1 MYTQKVY
8 GFSEGERYAVFFWR
22 KTSVKFRGYIIM
34 ACFLVPAAE
43 AIVTTVAAKV
53 IKSREKE
60 ESVKISLSDGSVQE
74 ATKIKFSTKLGW
86 LNKLLWGGS
95 ALLAFEHLWHGEVV
109 PFFPFLTA
117 VKNGEIAEMLAEMGS
132 AGVAMA
138 VLVTVVW
145 VGMLAVSSVI
155 EERALRAPKVAKERA

>member
-1 MYTQKVY
+1 
-8 GFSEGERYAVFFWR
+8 
-22 KTSVKFRGYIIM
+22 M

-53 IKSREKE
+53 IKSKEKE
-60 ESVKISLSDGSVQE
+60 EFVKFSLSDGSVQE

-117 VKNGEIAEMLAEMGS
+117 VENGETAEMLAEMGS
-132 AGVAMA
+132 AGVMMS
-138 VLVTVVW
+138 VLVTAVW
-145 VGMLAVSSVI
+145 IGMLAVSSVV
-155 EERALRAPKVAKERA
+155 EKRALRDPKLAQEGV

>member
-1 MYTQKVY
+1 
-8 GFSEGERYAVFFWR
+8 
-22 KTSVKFRGYIIM
+22 M

-53 IKSREKE
+53 IKSKEKE
-60 ESVKISLSDGSVQE
+60 ESVKLSLSDGSVQE
-74 ATKIKFSTKLGW
+74 VTKIKFSTKLGW

-117 VKNGEIAEMLAEMGS
+117 VENGETAEMLAEMGS
-132 AGVAMA
+132 AGVMMA
-138 VLVTVVW
+138 VLVTAVW
-145 VGMLAVSSVI
+145 VGMLAVSSI
-155 EERALRAPKVAKERA
+155 MEKRARRAPKLAKEDV